1 MRKNIMDFI
10 TWQEKYSV
18 KIPSIDA
25 QHKQLVAIINELYSS
40 MKTGKSKEQ
49 LGKTL
54 ADLVAYTKTHFSY
67 EEALLTRAGYTEL
80 KEHKQQ
86 HEAFVGK
93 ITATCKQY
101 QDGKLFMSI
110 DICNFLQN
118 WLIQHI
124 QGTDQKYTQTL
135 LEKGIK

>member
-1 MRKNIMDFI
+1 MDFI

-25 QHKQLVAIINELYSS
+25 QHKKLVAIINELYSS
-40 MKTGKSKEQ
+40 MKAGKTKDQ

-54 ADLVAYTKTHFSY
+54 DDLVAYTKGHFSY
-67 EEALLTRAGYTEL
+67 EEALLEKVGYPDL
-80 KEHKQQ
+80 VEHKKQ
-86 HEAFVGK
+86 HVAFVEK
-93 ITATCKQY
+93 ITATCQQY
-101 QDGKLFMSI
+101 ESGKLFMSI

-118 WLIQHI
+118 WLIHHI
-124 QGTDQKYTQTL
+124 QGTDQKYSELL

>member
-1 MRKNIMDFI
+1 MDFI

-40 MKTGKSKEQ
+40 MKAGKTKDQ

-54 ADLVAYTKTHFSY
+54 NDLVAYTKTHFSY
-67 EEALLTRAGYTEL
+67 EESLLEKAGYEDL
-80 KEHKQQ
+80 NEHKKQ
-86 HEAFVGK
+86 HVAFVEK

-101 QDGKLFMSI
+101 EEGKLFMSI

-124 QGTDQKYTQTL
+124 QGTDQKYTQL
-135 LEKGIK
+135 LLQKGVK

>member
-1 MRKNIMDFI
+1 MDFI
-10 TWQEKYSV
+10 TWQDKYSV

-25 QHKQLVAIINELYSS
+25 QHKRLVEIINELYSS
-40 MKTGKSKEQ
+40 MKSGKSKDQ

-54 ADLVAYTKTHFSY
+54 EDLVAYTKTHFSY
-67 EEALLTRAGYTEL
+67 EEGLLEKAGYSDIV
-80 KEHKQQ
+80 EHKKQ
-86 HEAFVGK
+86 HVAFVDK
-93 ITATCKQY
+93 ISATCKQY

-124 QGTDQKYTQTL
+124 QGTDQKYTQVL
-135 LEKGIK
+135 LDKGLK